1 MQKEERKDKQEVCG
15 CGEKRHA
22 KGDREHNDVEKDLLV
37 WWQLNS
43 SSKKKP
49 KGQQYFYFKFET
61 NEKASVL
68 HTAYMQLKT
77 FFPSLL
83 SSSPSMDFL
92 LNFHIKTFCKGF
104 LASFVL
110 ACRL

>member
-1 MQKEERKDKQEVCG
+1 MQKEERKDKQEVYG

-49 KGQQYFYFKFET
+49 KSQQYFYFKFET

-77 FFPSLL
+77 WFFFSFSSLFVSLYGFPSQF
-83 SSSPSMDFL
+83 PYQNFL
-92 LNFHIKTFCKGF
+92 
-104 LASFVL
+104 
-110 ACRL
+110 